1 MRKRYI
7 IGNWKMNK
15 TMAETKQFILQFD
28 PLVPQYQQKDMVV
41 GICPAFLSL
50 QSARQSAKH
59 LIIGA
64 QNCHEKRSGAFT
76 GEVSIPMLQE
86 IGIGTCLVGHSERRL
101 YNNETN
107 ASCHAKI
114 LALLQNNLTP
124 IYCVGE
130 TLHQYESN
138 QTKEVVANQIKEGL
152 ANLPLERLSSL
163 IVAYEPV
170 WSIGTGKNASSDIA
184 QSVCHW
190 IRHEFTALYG
200 ETLAS
205 SLIILYGGSVKADN
219 VAEYMACE
227 DVDGVLVGGASLDA
241 KSFQTLIDSIR

>member
-50 QSARQSAKH
+50 QTAKQIAKH
-59 LIIGA
+59 LIIAA
-64 QNCHEKRSGAFT
+64 QNCHEKLSGAFT

-170 WSIGTGKNASSDIA
+170 WSIGTGKNASSAIA
-184 QSVCHW
+184 QSICHW
-190 IRHEFTALYG
+190 IRHEFAALYG
-200 ETLAS
+200 DTLAS

-219 VAEYMACE
+219 VTEYMACE